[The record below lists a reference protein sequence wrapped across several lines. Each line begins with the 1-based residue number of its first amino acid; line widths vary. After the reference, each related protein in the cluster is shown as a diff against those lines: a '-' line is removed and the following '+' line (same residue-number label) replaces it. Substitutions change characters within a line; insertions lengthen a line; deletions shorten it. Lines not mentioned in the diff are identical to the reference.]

1 MNGIPGIEPLE
12 QEIAP
17 PIDDGEEV
25 VEVVGDAPRE
35 AADRFHLLALAKLGF
50 AVAQRLFRAATRD
63 GDPRDVRSPL
73 DDETVGVARAP
84 RLRVVHGEGAE
95 DSAVGGQ
102 DRRRPA
108 GAEIVGEGEVAEGG
122 PERIG
127 RDVRDHDG
135 FFPESGRSA
144 GPDARADGGAVD
156 RLDVRLGE
164 TGGRTVTEMH
174 AVRIEQEDG
183 TEHAVGLG
191 LDDAAEGGEH
201 LGQLDPRRN
210 HLQELPL
217 AGQDRL
223 RPPSLA
229 EVTDV
234 AGEHGR
240 RIGADAGDGQLDGKL
255 GPVRAH
261 RGQLD
266 PLADRRPLSRGQV
279 VGQAAPVAVTEGG
292 RHDQLAELA
301 ADRLAP
307 RVAEGPLGGRIELQD
322 LPRMVHGDDAIE
334 RRVQDRP
341 HAVVTLAPVL

>member
-1 MNGIPGIEPLE
+1 
-12 QEIAP
+12 
-17 PIDDGEEV
+17 
-25 VEVVGDAPRE
+25 
-35 AADRFHLLALAKLGF
+35 
-50 AVAQRLFRAATRD
+50 
-63 GDPRDVRSPL
+63 
-73 DDETVGVARAP
+73 
-84 RLRVVHGEGAE
+84 
-95 DSAVGGQ
+95 
-102 DRRRPA
+102 
-108 GAEIVGEGEVAEGG
+108 
-122 PERIG
+122 
-127 RDVRDHDG
+127 
-135 FFPESGRSA
+135 
-144 GPDARADGGAVD
+144 
-156 RLDVRLGE
+156 
-164 TGGRTVTEMH
+164 MH

-183 TEHAVGLG
+183 TEHAVRLG

-201 LGQLDPRRN
+201 LGQLDSRRD

-307 RVAEGPLGGRIELQD
+307 RVAEGPLGGRVELQD
-322 LPRMVHGDDAIE
+322 LPGMVHGDDAIE
-334 RRVQDRP
+334 RRLQDRP
-341 HAVVTLAPVL
+341 HAGITLAPILEEVPEEPQAARADDLDAGRAGLEEIVQDLGAPRDLEHEVDGMREDLEVVSARGDSERPGVGEGGRVLAGVDDDHDPRGRPVEEQIEESRSALPTAHHTDRHTRGCEHLSDLRASVPWNAVTSIAPAPKDLIVSRSTKRACPKSPPSRCSFPMV